1 MTAPLSSLV
10 WSALLVRTVT
20 GCSGEPVCTVHGKGY
35 EMLFRTNCNAAADIE
50 LTLSLED
57 RKALN
62 GTGMW
67 PPTRRKIRWGIR
79 TCSLLYTFKFR
90 FGSQSDGTPWKGK
103 Y

>member
-1 MTAPLSSLV
+1 MTAHLSSLV

-20 GCSGEPVCTVHGKGY
+20 GSSGEVWTVKDGKGY
-35 EMLFRTNCNAAADIE
+35 EMLFRTNCNQAADIE

-67 PPTRRKIRWGIR
+67 PPTRRKIRWVNKDMCIV
-79 TCSLLYTFKFR
+79 LYTF
-90 FGSQSDGTPWKGK
+90 
-103 Y
+103 

>member
-20 GCSGEPVCTVHGKGY
+20 GSSGELCTVDDKGY
-35 EMLFRTNCNAAADIE
+35 EMLFRTNCNAASDIE

-79 TCSLLYTFKFR
+79 TC
-90 FGSQSDGTPWKGK
+90 
-103 Y
+103 